1 MRARYSITFIP
12 GHLRTE
18 ARDRAF
24 WNRIDVRGPD
34 DCWLWKVETQL
45 TQGGYGAAFY
55 ATIHTTANRIAFML
69 SKGEI
74 PAGKQLRHT
83 CANRYPKGSIINR
96 RCCNPGH
103 IVPGS
108 EQENSDDMVRQGR
121 WQRQTS
127 FVGEANPNC
136 RITDEQLSNLLR
148 DAAQMSQRKVA
159 AKWCISKSQVGHIV
173 RGLQR
178 SDVTDGISEL
188 QAAAIAANEM
198 RRKR

>member
-1 MRARYSITFIP
+1 LRAKYSITVIP
-12 GHLRTE
+12 DYLRT
-18 ARDRAF
+18 AKRDRAF
-24 WNRIDVRGPD
+24 WDRIDVRGPD
-34 DCWLWKVETQL
+34 DCWLWKIETQL

-55 ATIHTTANRIAFML
+55 ASIHTTANRIAFML

-74 PAGKQLRHT
+74 PVGKQLRHT
-83 CANRYPKGSIINR
+83 CADRYPKGSILNR
-96 RCCNPGH
+96 RCCNPNH
-103 IVPGS
+103 IIPGS
-108 EQENSDDMVRQGR
+108 EQDNSDDMVRQDR

-136 RITDEQLSNLLR
+136 RITDDQLPDLFR

-159 AKWCISKSQVGHIV
+159 EKWGMSKSQVSHIV

-178 SDVTDGISEL
+178 SDAMDGMSEL
-188 QAAAIAANEM
+188 RAAALAANEM